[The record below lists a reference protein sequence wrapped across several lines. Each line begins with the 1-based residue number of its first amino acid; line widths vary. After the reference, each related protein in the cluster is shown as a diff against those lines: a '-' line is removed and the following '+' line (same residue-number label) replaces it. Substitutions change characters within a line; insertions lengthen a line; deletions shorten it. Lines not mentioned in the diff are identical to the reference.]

1 MEKRPN
7 ISPFRERLLSVL
19 YMVALTG
26 CLLFVANSCKN
37 KSKDKGGAQQE
48 MVNPSDSGYVGD
60 LEYADFSFFRVK
72 GHFLGTVDGKSC
84 VLSIESAGKT
94 KVTGKY
100 YLIDSL
106 SNSAVPVPFKLL
118 KESDGYRFIA
128 GSINEM
134 ATFSISADSTAILGT
149 ITTLGE
155 QGETHRLNFKHYKA
169 PAFRETKSTRYQKPQ
184 FSYSMVS
191 DVQYGKAKGFWT
203 SYPMENDINFT
214 KVFLKLL
221 PKTVASKPQN
231 LTLDLYIPE
240 NDSVTKH
247 PLFVLLHGGAYFVG
261 DKGTKN
267 MRGWCEHFAQ
277 SGYVVASVN
286 YRMGFA
292 ISKSSIQ
299 QCGYQAIQ
307 DAHAALRYLVAHAEE
322 YHIDPDFVFVAG
334 TSAGSITALA
344 TAFMNDKNCPQFV
357 IKNKLRKKCGTLHTS
372 GNEYRDNV
380 KIRAVANMW
389 GAVYDLHELDGHPVP
404 MVSFHGTEDHIV
416 PYDHGIPFSEI
427 KSKIGEKLFDEMYGS
442 KAIHDYLDSLH
453 VRNKLYPLEG
463 CGHAPHQEKDGR
475 LNEHYQFIQG
485 KMQEFFY
492 PELKSKCQLKHDDHD
507 PQLYCLEE
515 EGYTQ
520 LSWQAEG
527 GIILSTSDGGVRV
540 VWLEDAPK
548 HLLRASGFN
557 AIGVPYKQEWKISS
571 LSTTPCL
578 PVEKYFSQRVDYMQK
593 KSIFAAQKFRT

>member
-1 MEKRPN
+1 MVKKAG
-7 ISPFRERLLSVL
+7 ISSFRERLFSLL

-26 CLLFVANSCKN
+26 CLLVVSNSCKN
-37 KSKDKGGAQQE
+37 KAKDKGKTQIE
-48 MVNPSDSGYVGD
+48 EVGEAGSVGFVED
-60 LEYADFSFFRVK
+60 LEYADFSFSKVK
-72 GHFLGTVDGKSC
+72 GYFWGKIDGRLC
-84 VLSIESAGKT
+84 VLSIESANKT

-100 YLIDSL
+100 YPIDSL
-106 SNSAVPVPFKLL
+106 ANSAVPVPFKLL
-118 KESDGYRFIA
+118 KDNDGYRLVA
-128 GSINEM
+128 GATNEQ

-155 QGETHRLNFKHYKA
+155 QGKTHQISFQHYKA
-169 PAFRETKSTRYQKPQ
+169 PAFSDPKSSRYRKPQ
-184 FSYSMVS
+184 FTYTMTS
-191 DVQYGKAKGFWT
+191 DVQYGQAKGFWT

-221 PKTVASKPQN
+221 PKTISAKQQN
-231 LTLDLYIPE
+231 LLLDLYIPE
-240 NDSVTKH
+240 NDSVAKH

-267 MRGWCEHFAQ
+267 MRGWCEYFAK

-322 YHIDPDFVFVAG
+322 YHIDPDYIFVAG
-334 TSAGSITALA
+334 TSAGSITALS
-344 TAFMNDKNCPQFV
+344 TAFMNDKNCPPFV
-357 IKNKLRKKCGTLHTS
+357 TKHKLRKKCGTLHSS
-372 GNEYRDNV
+372 GNECADNV
-380 KIRAVANMW
+380 KIKAIANMW
-389 GAVYDLHELDGHPVP
+389 GAVYDLHELDGHPIP
-404 MVSFHGTEDHIV
+404 MVSFHGTADRIV
-416 PYDHGIPFSEI
+416 PFDRGVPFSEI
-427 KSKIGEKLFDEMYGS
+427 KSKIGEMLFDEMYGS
-442 KAIHDYLDSLH
+442 KAIHEYLDSLH

-475 LNEHYQFIQG
+475 LNDHYQFIQE

-492 PELKSKCQLKHDDHD
+492 PELKSSGTLKHDDHN

-527 GIILSTSDGGVRV
+527 GIILSASDGGVRV
-540 VWLEDAPK
+540 VWLTDAPK
-548 HLLRASGFN
+548 HVLRVSGFN
-557 AIGVPYKQEWKISS
+557 SIGVPYKQEWNLSSIHIS
-571 LSTTPCL
+571 L
-578 PVEKYFSQRVDYMQK
+578 
-593 KSIFAAQKFRT
+593 